1 MSCRSLRLWVPSTDM
16 ACNEARR
23 VPLGM
28 WFFAC
33 VFACVA
39 CLIAT
44 PACRRGQPENSS
56 SATAPP
62 DAANSK
68 KPDLLVFPD
77 ELRVAD
83 ASVNDFVTQA
93 LTTCAKGDYEPFRL
107 LWSVRED
114 PLPRGEYEEGW
125 HAVQTITVRALEKVM
140 LAPDVKA
147 NRAEGETVYALL
159 VDVSLDPT
167 HKAGQKQ
174 PQRHVVMMLAPES
187 GDWRLAR
194 APTAMRAWIKEKA
207 SGADI
212 AAKPS
217 RDNHGN

>member
-1 MSCRSLRLWVPSTDM
+1 M
-16 ACNEARR
+16 
-23 VPLGM
+23 
-28 WFFAC
+28 
-33 VFACVA
+33 
-39 CLIAT
+39 IAT
-44 PACRRGQPENSS
+44 SACRRGEPENSS
-56 SATAPP
+56 SATAPL

-83 ASVNDFVTQA
+83 ASVNEFVTKA
-93 LTTCAKGDYEPFRL
+93 MTTCAKGDYEPFRL
-107 LWSVRED
+107 LWSARED

-140 LAPDVKA
+140 LGPDPKA

-167 HKAGQKQ
+167 QKAGQKK

-187 GDWRLAR
+187 GEWRLAR
-194 APTAMRAWIKEKA
+194 APKAMRAWIKGKI
-207 SGADI
+207 SGAD
-212 AAKPS
+212 
-217 RDNHGN
+217 HGD